1 MAGGF
6 FSAHNPGMTRSRE
19 LTDLTACR
27 ALFAL
32 WVFAYHVNLQVG
44 YARFLGPFAEIIHRG
59 YLGVDGFFIL
69 SGFILARVDRE
80 TKLSPRGAL
89 RFWGKRLARIYPVHL
104 AVILLL
110 GALFV
115 AGTAVGITP
124 REPARFGTYALLC
137 HLLLIT
143 SWGTLHHWAWNY
155 PSWSISTE
163 WAGYLAFPFLIASY
177 RRFYGAAISISLPL
191 CFCVIAVLSAWQGSL
206 NLTFAGS
213 MLRFFPEFL
222 GGMATASLVPYFAD
236 ELPNRT
242 IAVVGALVALVFA
255 MTGHDAMTVA
265 GLWLMLYGFAMQ
277 GDAERVPSIGAIR
290 PLRAMGVLSYAFYMS
305 FAPAELATAQI
316 FRHMGVA
323 RLSAPFDFAS
333 TLVGLTLGLA
343 IVLHVLVEKPAR
355 VALNRRFDP
364 ARAQALVEG
373 SVAL

>member
-1 MAGGF
+1 MA
-6 FSAHNPGMTRSRE
+6 RSRE

-44 YARFLGPFAEIIHRG
+44 YARFLGPFAGIIHRG

-80 TKLSPRGAL
+80 IPLSPAGVL

-110 GALFV
+110 AAAFL
-115 AGTAVGITP
+115 AGTAIGITP
-124 REPARFGTYALLC
+124 REPARFGTFALIC
-137 HLLLIT
+137 HLLLVQ
-143 SWGTLHHWAWNY
+143 SWGTIHDWAWNY

-163 WAGYLAFPFLIASY
+163 WAGYLLFPFVIASY
-177 RRFYGAAISISLPL
+177 RRFYGAAVAISLPL
-191 CFCVIAVLSAWQGSL
+191 CFCVIAIVAAARGSL
-206 NLTFAGS
+206 NLTFAAS

-222 GGMATASLVPYFAD
+222 GGMATATLVPFLAD
-236 ELPNRT
+236 EAPNRL
-242 IAVVGALVALVFA
+242 IALAGALVALVSA
-255 MTGHDAMTVA
+255 ATGHDAMTVA

-277 GDAERVPSIGAIR
+277 GDAERDPSIGAIR
-290 PLRAMGVLSYAFYMS
+290 SLRAMGVLSYAFYMS
-305 FAPAELATAQI
+305 FAPAELATAEF
-316 FRHMGVA
+316 FRHIGRTA
-323 RLSAPFDFAS
+323 AAAPLDFAGM
-333 TLVGLTLGLA
+333 LAGLTLGLA

-364 ARAQALVEG
+364 ARAQALAEG